1 MYPPKHSYPFTTR
14 KTFAPGR
21 TECCGLLKVIRC
33 WMFLAPPSPT
43 PTPPAHPTVAG
54 KRSTAASSCDL
65 QEPIVTDRRLLHLLR
80 ASKLTQSSP
89 FGTVP
94 IFFPIFLSE
103 LWMIDRG
110 KAARRILPT
119 SPVSEFVFINIL
131 AAICIRRMRICGLSN
146 ARLVQSTFVTDCVQF
161 PNSVVAHNAV
171 GASTHTG
178 ELHTVALD

>member
-1 MYPPKHSYPFTTR
+1 
-14 KTFAPGR
+14 
-21 TECCGLLKVIRC
+21 
-33 WMFLAPPSPT
+33 MFLAPPPPPPSPH
-43 PTPPAHPTVAG
+43 PPPPHPTVAG

-89 FGTVP
+89 FATVP

-110 KAARRILPT
+110 KAARRFLPT

-146 ARLVQSTFVTDCVQF
+146 ARPVQSTFVTDCVQF

-171 GASTHTG
+171 SASTHTG
-178 ELHTVALD
+178 ELHTDALD

>member
-1 MYPPKHSYPFTTR
+1 MDVF
-14 KTFAPGR
+14 G
-21 TECCGLLKVIRC
+21 
-33 WMFLAPPSPT
+33 APP
-43 PTPPAHPTVAG
+43 PPRPHPPPPPPHPLPSQPTVAG

-89 FGTVP
+89 FGTIP

-171 GASTHTG
+171 GASTHT
-178 ELHTVALD
+178 ELNCTLTSDTSSPTGSQRCTLCY

>member
-1 MYPPKHSYPFTTR
+1 
-14 KTFAPGR
+14 
-21 TECCGLLKVIRC
+21 
-33 WMFLAPPSPT
+33 
-43 PTPPAHPTVAG
+43 
-54 KRSTAASSCDL
+54 
-65 QEPIVTDRRLLHLLR
+65 
-80 ASKLTQSSP
+80 
-89 FGTVP
+89 
-94 IFFPIFLSE
+94 
-103 LWMIDRG
+103 MIDRG

-178 ELHTVALD
+178 ELHTGVTLHHPQVHRGAHSVTDTDQ

>member
-1 MYPPKHSYPFTTR
+1 MDVFG
-14 KTFAPGR
+14 APN
-21 TECCGLLKVIRC
+21 
-33 WMFLAPPSPT
+33 PT
-43 PTPPAHPTVAG
+43 PNLPPHPPPPHPTVAG

-89 FGTVP
+89 FATVP

-110 KAARRILPT
+110 KAARRFLPT

-146 ARLVQSTFVTDCVQF
+146 ARPVQSTFVTDCVQF

-171 GASTHTG
+171 SASTHTG
-178 ELHTVALD
+178 ELHTDALD